1 MLNLFK
7 KPAFGLDIS
16 DYSIEVLELE
26 KKLGKIYLGAYGR
39 VELEKGIVEDGKILN
54 KEKLKEKIKEL
65 IGNTVPRKL
74 KTNQVIV
81 SLPESKTF
89 FHISKLPANLVG
101 KELYSAIESE
111 ALKTIPLAP
120 EDLHFDFQI
129 EKKEKDWQKVLYVGT
144 SKEIIDEY
152 LEVLTDAELRPL
164 VLDIESASL
173 TRAFG
178 AEMIKDGGV
187 LIADIG
193 TRTTVLTIFDEEL
206 IRLSAIVPIAGN
218 YLTRV
223 ISEKLKISLEKA
235 EELKRSCGLNPK
247 KRGGKIMLILQGV
260 LQDILN
266 EIKTSISFYEEKS
279 GRKIK
284 KILLCGGSSLIP
296 ELSSYLSSNI
306 GINIYVPNPW
316 KGIDMEELFKYKEFK
331 KIIKTKLHPVFF
343 ANVSGLAKRGL
354 EKNPESAGINLIP
367 GKKDRRPMF

>member
-16 DYSIEVLELE
+16 DYSIEALELE

-54 KEKLKEKIKEL
+54 KEKLKEKIKKL

-74 KTNQVIV
+74 KINQVIV

-120 EDLHFDFQI
+120 EDLYFDFQI
-129 EKKEKDWQKVLYVGT
+129 AKKEKDWQEVLYVGT
-144 SKEIIDEY
+144 LRETVNEY
-152 LEVLTDAELRPL
+152 LGVLKDAGLSPL
-164 VLDIESASL
+164 AFDIESASL

-193 TRTTVLTIFDEEL
+193 TTTTVLTIFDEEL
-206 IRLSAIVPIAGN
+206 IRVSAIVPIAGN
-218 YLTRV
+218 DFTRV

-235 EELKRSCGLNPK
+235 EGLKRNCGLNPK
-247 KRGGKIMLILQGV
+247 KREGKIMLILQGF

-266 EIKTSISFYEEKS
+266 EIKTFISFYEEKS

-296 ELSSYLSSNI
+296 ELSSYLASNI
-306 GINIYVPNPW
+306 GINTYIPNP
-316 KGIDMEELFKYKEFK
+316 
-331 KIIKTKLHPVFF
+331 
-343 ANVSGLAKRGL
+343 
-354 EKNPESAGINLIP
+354 
-367 GKKDRRPMF
+367 